1 VKSTLVFRRRGMD
14 LRRHRA
20 RTVLFLALLL
30 STGDLAFAET
40 SDKQEQTT
48 PTKDGHL
55 RTSDFPKP
63 LREIGTAIQRAGNEV
78 GKGISKASK
87 AVVEEVKKM
96 EKNEKKEK

>member
-1 VKSTLVFRRRGMD
+1 MNFQRHPVRLVII
-14 LRRHRA
+14 
-20 RTVLFLALLL
+20 LALLL
-30 STGDLAFAET
+30 STGDLVFADT
-40 SDKQEQTT
+40 NDKQEETT

-78 GKGISKASK
+78 SKGINKTSQ
-87 AVVEEVKKM
+87 AVVEEVNKK